1 MINVRSDSLIGPYA
15 KTMYKNIKYTN
26 RGIAIAQGFFEWR
39 EHNGKKIP
47 YYITPKSD
55 PVFFFAAIYDSNK
68 NLGVDSYTIVT
79 TSSKGSQ
86 MEKLH
91 DRIPVILK
99 ENEIDVWL
107 GKGWNSELE
116 NIIEDR
122 SRIDLQYHKVAP
134 LVNKVG
140 TDGPELIQE
149 VKEKIP
155 SDFFKRKAKERKD
168 DSSKKIKKDTEVIN
182 LAECTD
188 LTNDEERY

>member
-26 RGIAIAQGFFEWR
+26 RGIAIAQG
-39 EHNGKKIP
+39 
-47 YYITPKSD
+47 D

-91 DRIPVILK
+91 DRIPVILQQD
-99 ENEIDVWL
+99 EIDVWL
-107 GKGWNSELE
+107 GKGWNSEIE

-188 LTNDEERY
+188 LTNDEDKEEVIDLTI